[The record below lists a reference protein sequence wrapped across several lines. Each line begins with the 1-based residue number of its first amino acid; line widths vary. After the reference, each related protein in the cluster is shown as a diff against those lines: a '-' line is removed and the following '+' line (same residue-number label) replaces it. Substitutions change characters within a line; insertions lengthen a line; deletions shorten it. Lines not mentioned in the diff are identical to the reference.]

1 MDVKWN
7 TLTEKLLRMND
18 RPRICLLLPLPRPP
32 AELPLADAINL
43 DVAQF
48 LSNPDDDPVETTM
61 PPLMPPLN
69 FLPSSPLAG
78 RSSRM
83 PTASSNE
90 CWEVVGSTASSP
102 LAGARGGEYLPLDRY
117 KELGYGP
124 EVLDTWTDA
133 KYIHPH
139 GLCYRIY
146 IDEEMIPQELQKVQR
161 TPKDRQLPSSS
172 LTKPPPKAPP
182 KPPLNPFPPP
192 PKAAPE
198 SMGPPPVTP
207 PVKAPPNTKPSKPWK
222 KKAPREYRCQRCGH
236 GNLLS
241 QFM

>member
-1 MDVKWN
+1 M
-7 TLTEKLLRMND
+7 
-18 RPRICLLLPLPRPP
+18 LPLPRPP
-32 AELPLADAINL
+32 AELPLADAIKQN
-43 DVAQF
+43 VAQF
-48 LSNPDDDPVETTM
+48 LSNPDDEPVETTM

-90 CWEVVGSTASSP
+90 GWEVVGSTASSP

-124 EVLDTWTDA
+124 DVLDKWTDA

-146 IDEEMIPQELQKVQR
+146 IDKEMIHSELQKVQR
-161 TPKDRQLPSSS
+161 TPKDRQLPSS
-172 LTKPPPKAPP
+172 TK
-182 KPPLNPFPPP
+182 LPPP
-192 PKAAPE
+192 PKAAPK
-198 SMGPPPVTP
+198 SMGPPPV
-207 PVKAPPNTKPSKPWK
+207 KSPPNTKPSKPLK
-222 KKAPREYRCQRCGH
+222 SKAVEYRCQRCGH
-236 GNLLS
+236 RNLLS